1 MMHLVRTYATHKRGL
16 AAPAVA
22 EALGC
27 GLRTV
32 FRLKADAPQLWVR
45 EPTPHRPGRGTPQP
59 RLPEDALPVLR
70 AMLAERASRDNLAK
84 ARQVLA
90 LRRLTNNATK
100 RHNGAQHGADCQNE
114 AQAV

>member
-1 MMHLVRTYATHKRGL
+1 MTYTTHKAGL
-16 AAPAVA
+16 SAPRVA

-45 EPTPHRPGRGTPQP
+45 EPTPVRPGRGTPQP
-59 RLPEDALPVLR
+59 RLPVEALPVLR

-100 RHNGAQHGADCQNE
+100 QQESAQHGANCQNV

>member
-1 MMHLVRTYATHKRGL
+1 MTYTIHKAGL
-16 AAPAVA
+16 SAPRVA

-32 FRLKADAPQLWVR
+32 FRLKAEAPQLWVR
-45 EPTPHRPGRGTPQP
+45 EPSPVRTGRGTPQP

-90 LRRLTNNATK
+90 LRRLTNNAIK
-100 RHNGAQHGADCQNE
+100 RQELAQSGMDCQNV
-114 AQAV
+114 ARSV

>member
-1 MMHLVRTYATHKRGL
+1 MTYATHKRGL
-16 AAPAVA
+16 SAPRVA
-22 EALGC
+22 DALGC

-32 FRLKADAPQLWVR
+32 FRLKAEAPQLWMR
-45 EPTPHRPGRGTPQP
+45 EPSPVRPGRGTPSP

-84 ARQVLA
+84 ARQALA
-90 LRRLTNNATK
+90 LQRLTNAATK
-100 RHNGAQHGADCQNE
+100 RQNGAQSGANCQNV

>member
-1 MMHLVRTYATHKRGL
+1 MTYNTHKRGL
-16 AAPAVA
+16 SAPRVA

-32 FRLKADAPQLWVR
+32 FRLKSEAPQLWVR
-45 EPTPHRPGRGTPQP
+45 EPTPVRPGRGTPSP

-70 AMLAERASRDNLAK
+70 AMLRERASRDNLAK

-90 LRRLTNNATK
+90 LQRLTNNATK
-100 RHNGAQHGADCQNE
+100 RQESAQGGADCQNVTL
-114 AQAV
+114 AV